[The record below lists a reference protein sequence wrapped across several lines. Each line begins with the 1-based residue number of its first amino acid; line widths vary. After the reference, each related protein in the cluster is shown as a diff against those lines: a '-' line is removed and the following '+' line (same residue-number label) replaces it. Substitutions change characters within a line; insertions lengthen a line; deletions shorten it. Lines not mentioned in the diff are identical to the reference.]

1 VNGAEALV
9 RTAAEAGVG
18 VCFANPGTTEMPLV
32 RALDAAGGIRPV
44 LGLFEGVCTG
54 AADGYGR
61 MTGRPALTLLHLGS
75 GLSNGLANLHNA
87 RRARTPIV
95 NVVGDHAVSHLP
107 LDPPLASD
115 IAGIAAPVSG
125 WVRTSTS
132 AEAVAGDTA
141 AAIAAAGAGRVATLI
156 VPADCQWGVAPGPV
170 EVPTAPSPATV
181 ESTRITEIASLLRE
195 RSAGVLLLGGSG
207 LSAAGT
213 RAAVAAASAAGW
225 RVLAETFPARMER
238 GAGTPPVPRLPYFP
252 EQVMEAL
259 TGAAALVLA
268 GATPP
273 VAFFAYPGQPG
284 RLVPDD
290 VGVHVLAEPGED
302 AAEALAHLA
311 SALDADGAP
320 PAPSRPGPPAGDLD
334 LGTVGLAV
342 AAAQPEGAIVVDE
355 SITSGLAYF
364 DAAAGAPPHSY
375 LALTGG
381 AIGFGLPAAVGA
393 AIACPDRPV
402 LAFQADGSAMYT
414 LQSLW
419 TMARESLDV
428 TVVLCANRSYKILEF
443 ELLRAGA
450 TEFGPAAR
458 GLTDIG
464 SPAPDWVRLAEGF
477 GVPATRVD
485 RAEDLTAA
493 ITQQAGEPGPALI
506 EAIVS

>member
-9 RTAAEAGVG
+9 RTAADAGLD

-61 MTGRPALTLLHLGS
+61 MVERPALTLLHLGS

-95 NVVGDHAVSHLP
+95 NVVGDHAVGHLP

-115 IAGIAAPVSG
+115 IAGVAASVSG
-125 WVRTSTS
+125 WVRTCT
-132 AEAVAGDTA
+132 AADAVAGDTA
-141 AAIAAAGAGRVATLI
+141 AAIAAAGTGQVATLI
-156 VPADCQWGVAPGPV
+156 VPADCQWDESAGAVAG
-170 EVPTAPSPATV
+170 TAAPSPAPV
-181 ESTRITEIASLLRE
+181 ESSRIVEIASLLRE
-195 RSAGVLLLGGSG
+195 RSGVLLLGGSG

-213 RAAVAAASAAGW
+213 RAAVAAAAAAGW
-225 RVLAETFPARMER
+225 RVLAENFPARMER

-252 EQVMEAL
+252 EQVLEAL
-259 TGAAALVLA
+259 AGVEAVVLA
-268 GATPP
+268 GAAAP

-284 RLVPDD
+284 HLVPSG

-302 AAEALAHLA
+302 VAEALAHLA
-311 SALDADGAP
+311 SALDADGTPPP
-320 PAPSRPGPPAGDLD
+320 PARPGTPSGDLD

-364 DAAAGAPPHSY
+364 DAAAGAPAHTY

-393 AIACPDRPV
+393 AVACPDRPV

-414 LQSLW
+414 VQSLW
-419 TMARESLDV
+419 TMAREGLDV
-428 TVVLCANRSYKILEF
+428 TVILCANRSYKILEV

-464 SPAPDWVRLAEGF
+464 SPPPDWVRLAEGF
-477 GVPATRVD
+477 GVPASRVD

-493 ITQQAGEPGPALI
+493 ISARTRERGPHLI
-506 EAIVS
+506 EAVLA